1 MQAKWIFMT
10 VLLGLM
16 ACGDKDDTGDV
27 AADTAADTVAE
38 TGPEIG
44 GECVDSFGSE
54 GFYDCAGECYDSD
67 VLSFVGDG
75 FCDDGTDYANLNCE
89 EFEFDGG
96 DC

>member
-1 MQAKWIFMT
+1 MNLIFSV

-16 ACGDKDDTGDV
+16 ACGEKDDTGEA
-27 AADTAADTVAE
+27 AADTAADTEVE

-44 GECVDSFGSE
+44 GECVDSFGAE
-54 GFYDCAGECYDSD
+54 GFYDCSGECYDND
-67 VLSFVGDG
+67 VLSFVGDT
-75 FCDDGTDYANLNCE
+75 FCDDGADYANLNCE